1 MTQCFKL
8 SVITK
13 SSSDQFGVYLLA
25 KAFSYFDILIWLPT
39 LNLGYLFLFAIPNS
53 IYVFDFTS
61 TFCLTS
67 FWLC

>member
-25 KAFSYFDILIWLPT
+25 KAFLYFDILIWLPT
-39 LNLGYLFLFAIPNS
+39 LNLGYLFLFAIQNS